1 MTRIIYYSKGDLA
14 WMHSLEQI
22 NNYFNQHKH
31 VRNPQTIDDV
41 LERQHIIYYLE
52 DGYVY
57 KDWTEQDILHY
68 RALLKDLKKNI
79 SQYFDNLTWDH
90 VIDIFDKISF
100 SYTETF
106 WYCVNKHE
114 FLKKIADGQ
123 FSVITNKRNFRLEEI
138 LYCKKII
145 GFLNEEIRQCI
156 MSFPKYA
163 EILLDYF
170 EADHDRTQQEKF
182 FPASLTL
189 SDREIL
195 ISDYLDHD
203 DTHPNYL
210 HLIVNNKDS
219 PHLRISDRIRLKAK
233 RLATRIN
240 DELLN
245 SEYAISIKKSACLSE
260 DQEDTKK
267 MILRNDELI
276 LSYSKKRLS
285 EKTDVDTLLKN
296 FRTIFEYLDFQGC
309 IEFVSKSSNIDGLE
323 HLFMRS
329 KNDFM
334 ISSSFSES
342 SMEGMMRFEIY
353 KYFLDESNF
362 KLEDIIEEYV
372 NRNLN
377 TQYNIDHFKLHLPGQ
392 DTSFLEKIR
401 LIVPE
406 FESLIKQYKLYVEDD
421 IIDFELMQ
429 VSTKTSKISSI
440 PSMLEKKY
448 AYPVGDEC
456 QKLKHIFFDSHS
468 YLFDYKKYGDR
479 YNSFYDVLRK
489 ENININDFDEGRR
502 AYVISLTELG
512 HLKIDEDGYLSF
524 VNRNTFVIIGYL
536 KIYDVISYWYFPK
549 EIRDELDRMNQAGMV
564 KFSDKLFTTAEQE
577 YFDYYLNN
585 RFSNGLWLRN
595 KYVHATNSHD
605 KVEQETDYKI
615 LLKLLI
621 LVVLKIE
628 DDLNLARSMFS
639 SKNSLM

>member
-1 MTRIIYYSKGDLA
+1 MTRIIYYSKEDLA

-22 NNYFNQHKH
+22 HIYFGQNKH
-31 VRNPQTIDDV
+31 RSHPQTIDDL

-57 KDWTEQDILHY
+57 KDWTKEDIIYY
-68 RALLKDLKKNI
+68 RGLVKDLKKSI

-90 VIDIFDKISF
+90 VIDIFDNISF

-106 WYCVNKHE
+106 WYCVNKHD
-114 FLKKIADGQ
+114 FLKKITDDQ
-123 FSVITNKRNFRLEEI
+123 FSVIANKRNFRLEEI
-138 LYCKKII
+138 LYCKKIVV
-145 GFLNEEIRQCI
+145 FLNKEIHRCI
-156 MSFPKYA
+156 MSFPKNA
-163 EILLDYF
+163 ETLLDYF
-170 EADHDRTQQEKF
+170 EADHNRPQKEKF

-195 ISDYLDHD
+195 ISDYLNHD
-203 DTHPNYL
+203 DTNPNYL

-219 PHLRISDRIRLKAK
+219 GNLRISDKVRLKAK
-233 RLATRIN
+233 KLAIKMH

-245 SEYAISIKKSACLSE
+245 SEYAVSIKKSACLSE

-309 IEFVSKSSNIDGLE
+309 IEFVSKSSEIDGFE
-323 HLFMRS
+323 QSFMRS

-334 ISSSFSES
+334 ISSSFSAS

-353 KYFLDESNF
+353 KYFLDESNL

-372 NRNLN
+372 NKNLN
-377 TQYNIDHFKLHLPGQ
+377 SQYNIDHLKLHLPSQ

-406 FESLIKQYKLYVEDD
+406 FESLIEQYKLYVEDD

-440 PSMLEKKY
+440 PSLLEKKY

-456 QKLKHIFFDSHS
+456 QRLKHIFFDSHS

-479 YNSFYDVLRK
+479 YDTFYDVLRK
-489 ENININDFDEGRR
+489 EKININDFDEGRK

-512 HLKIDEDGYLSF
+512 HLKIDEDGNLSF
-524 VNRNTFVIIGYL
+524 VNRDTFIIIGYF

-549 EIRDELDRMNQAGMV
+549 
-564 KFSDKLFTTAEQE
+564 
-577 YFDYYLNN
+577 
-585 RFSNGLWLRN
+585 
-595 KYVHATNSHD
+595 
-605 KVEQETDYKI
+605 
-615 LLKLLI
+615 
-621 LVVLKIE
+621 
-628 DDLNLARSMFS
+628 
-639 SKNSLM
+639 